1 MSCPKLVSISL
12 LLLFLVKAANAQQ
25 LSLGNTP
32 AMVNK
37 SAVLELNATKQ
48 GLLLPRLSDTVA
60 INALT
65 PPDGMVIYFTVTK
78 QFLLRANGYW
88 MPLAAA
94 GSLSNY
100 WSTTGNSNG
109 AIKKLGN
116 LDNYDLPF
124 VTNNAERMR
133 LTTSG
138 YLGIGTASPSSLLHV
153 SGTNPLTLNGV
164 QTGGTTTSDS
174 LLTINNGIVQK
185 LPVTTFQPLINGTG
199 FVKTSGTSISYDNN
213 TYTIANAA
221 ITGSTKT
228 KITYDAKGLVT
239 EGTNL
244 IASDIPDL
252 SATYQPLN
260 GSLSS
265 ISGLAGT
272 SGYLKKTAGNT
283 YVLDNSSFLTT
294 ESDPVVKAING
305 LVKSNGTT
313 IAAAVA
319 GTDYVAPNATIT
331 GATKTK
337 ITYDS
342 KGLVTTGADATTT
355 DIAEGSNLYYTDTRV
370 RATPLT
376 GLSTATATAVVAT
389 DNLLAGVGKL
399 QGQINTIN
407 SAGYLTGNQTINWT
421 AGGDATGSAS
431 GTTSISPSLT
441 ITGLRGAA
449 LPALSTGL
457 LKYNGSAWAFDN
469 SSYLTS
475 ETSTLAAV
483 TGRGNATAT
492 GISLIQNGNVAS
504 SFALYMKRNSDLSPL
519 GNLIQ
524 LQNAA
529 ATTDLFK
536 VDVNGNTTANS
547 FIKTGGTSSQFLK
560 ADGSIDNT
568 SYLSGNQS
576 ITLSGD
582 VSGTGTTAITTSIG
596 ANKVTLTHMAQ
607 VANGTFLGRT
617 SAGAGNV
624 EALTTAQAKTLL
636 GIGGS
641 NSGDVTLSGQN
652 YLSLSGQTITANP
665 IDLSGTHATGTLAA
679 GRFGA
684 LTGDVT
690 NAAGSYATTITN
702 GAVTYSKMQNI
713 STNNRLL
720 GRATTGAGSAE
731 EITLGSGLSIS
742 GTTLSATG
750 AGQWSA
756 TGNSGTTW
764 NNNFIGSTDNVGFRI
779 RTNNLERLVIDSL
792 GNVGIAN
799 TIPVEKLDVAG
810 NLRFSG
816 ALMPAGVSG
825 TTGYV
830 LQSNGAGAAPTWVNP
845 STSITNS
852 AWLQNGNPV
861 TSAKTI
867 GTTSAFELP
876 FITNNIER
884 MRIAADGRVGI
895 GITAPANNLAVK
907 DTIEIRRVGAISTL
921 LFSNTAGTGDFRIT
935 GDGGDIF
942 WQGGGSRSLQM
953 GAYWGMVLG
962 GDRQSSTLPAFS
974 AGSGGIGVL
983 IPSQRTASVPLVMQ
997 AAGGQ
1002 TANLTEWRNSSNAVL
1017 NAISSGGN
1025 LGIGTSSPSAK
1036 LHVVGNNPLT
1046 LLGVQNGGTTT
1057 ADSVLT
1063 INSGIV
1069 QKLPVATFAM
1079 PSNSWNLTGNNTIN
1093 WATHFLG
1100 ATNNASLRF
1109 RTNNTERM
1117 ILDSNGKLGVGN
1129 MAPSE
1134 VLDVAGN
1141 LKFSGALMPGGSAGT
1156 AGYILQSS
1164 GAGLAPAWANGTT
1177 LLAAGAWM
1185 QDGNTLTGVKKIGT
1199 ISNHDLPFI
1208 TNNTERM
1215 RIAANGYLGLG
1226 TASPVGR
1233 FHAVSDNSET
1243 GNDYLFDDYSNAN
1256 TPGIFIRKARGTIA
1270 SPLNLQS
1277 GDVIGAINFV
1287 PQFNGSLAYAPGSVM
1302 QANYTGSGT
1311 NNKSDLRFSTS
1322 GTEQIRI
1329 DESGNIGIGSSAFD
1343 VTSPEKLLLDAGTST
1358 YTAMLAKGNINN
1370 YFQINIKNASTGAQS
1385 SSDLVATANNGTES
1399 TNFVDLGINGSGYVY
1414 QSGNPIE
1421 TGKANDGYLL
1431 SSGSDF
1437 YIVNNNTSKDM
1448 IFLVGGTAPTNEAMR
1463 ITSTETVGIGTT
1475 TPNSSTKLDVNGAV
1489 KIGTAGTV
1497 VKNMVTATATF
1508 ASNTTIGAAN
1518 LTSIVNS
1525 FTPTSYDVTYTLPA
1539 ANTLASA
1546 QAAVTV
1552 SPGSDLP
1559 TGVVIAFARAT
1570 STTTL
1575 KVRFINSSTSSQ
1587 TILSGT
1593 KLYFSITDF

>member
-109 AIKKLGN
+109 VIKKLGN

-124 VTNNAERMR
+124 ITNNAERMR
-133 LTTSG
+133 LTNSG
-138 YLGIGTASPSSLLHV
+138 YFGIGTASPSSLLHV

-164 QTGGTTTSDS
+164 QTGGTTASDS

-185 LPVTTFQPLINGTG
+185 LPVATFQPLINGAG

-239 EGTNL
+239 AGTNL

-313 IAAAVA
+313 ISAAVA

-342 KGLVTTGADATTT
+342 KGLVTAGADATTT

-376 GLSTATATAVVAT
+376 GLSTATATPVVAT

-492 GISLIQNGNVAS
+492 GISLTQNGNIAS

-560 ADGSIDNT
+560 ADGSVDNT
-568 SYLSGNQS
+568 SYLSGNQTT
-576 ITLSGD
+576 TLSGD
-582 VSGTGTTAITTSIG
+582 VSGTGTTAIATSIG
-596 ANKVTLTHMAQ
+596 ANKVTLNHMAQ

-690 NAAGSYATTITN
+690 NVAGSYATTIAN
-702 GAVTYSKMQNI
+702 GAVSYAKIQNI

-731 EITLGSGLSIS
+731 EITLGSGLTLS
-742 GTTLSATG
+742 GTTLSTV
-750 AGQWSA
+750 
-756 TGNSGTTW
+756 TGNSTW
-764 NNNFIGSTDNVGFRI
+764 NT
-779 RTNNLERLVIDSL
+779 
-792 GNVGIAN
+792 
-799 TIPVEKLDVAG
+799 AG
-810 NLRFSG
+810 N
-816 ALMPAGVSG
+816 
-825 TTGYV
+825 T
-830 LQSNGAGAAPTWVNP
+830 
-845 STSITNS
+845 
-852 AWLQNGNPV
+852 
-861 TSAKTI
+861 
-867 GTTSAFELP
+867 GTTSATNFLGTTDN
-876 FITNNIER
+876 ISLRLRTNNTER
-884 MRIAADGRVGI
+884 MVVDSMGHVGI
-895 GITAPANNLAVK
+895 GVTAPTNNLAVK
-907 DTIEIRRVGAISTL
+907 DTIEIKRVGAISTL

-962 GDRQSSTLPAFS
+962 GDRQSSILPAFS

-983 IPSQRTASVPLVMQ
+983 IPAQRTASVPLVMQ

-1025 LGIGTSSPSAK
+1025 LGIGTSNPSAK

-1079 PSNSWNLTGNNTIN
+1079 PSNSWSLTGNNTIN

-1109 RTNNTERM
+1109 RTNNVERM
-1117 ILDSNGKLGVGN
+1117 ILDSTGKLGVGN

-1489 KIGTAGTV
+1489 KIGAAGTV
-1497 VKNMVTATATF
+1497 IKNMVTATATF